1 MKKADPNQ
9 KYFLLDKTQEDVY
22 WAMKNSGIDFTR
34 GGVKLCA
41 AFDVSIDAKRLS
53 KAIQET
59 LEAHDVYS
67 ATIVEHDGK
76 PMLARPD
83 SKIPFK
89 CEIKEIRD
97 EELEGCKQQFYA
109 RVRQDTE
116 PLCRFQILVTPTKK
130 YLLMRFCHGILDGTT
145 MVLFFKEM
153 AARYDGNHVAAETF
167 DVFDAS
173 AYKES
178 FLRSEEGKKRL
189 EEFKACLM
197 DTPPSVLKKSQRMLQ
212 SIIVF

>member
-1 MKKADPNQ
+1 
-9 KYFLLDKTQEDVY
+9 
-22 WAMKNSGIDFTR
+22 
-34 GGVKLCA
+34 
-41 AFDVSIDAKRLS
+41 
-53 KAIQET
+53 
-59 LEAHDVYS
+59 
-67 ATIVEHDGK
+67 
-76 PMLARPD
+76 
-83 SKIPFK
+83 
-89 CEIKEIRD
+89 
-97 EELEGCKQQFYA
+97 
-109 RVRQDTE
+109 
-116 PLCRFQILVTPTKK
+116 
-130 YLLMRFCHGILDGTT
+130 